1 MRESSGR
8 YKAFKSE
15 SRLTI
20 VKVSLWS
27 HGHMTSRDAGVRL
40 IKKLRGHM
48 MNSLI
53 AHEKTDV

>member
-40 IKKLRGHM
+40 KKIKGSHDELP
-48 MNSLI
+48 NC
-53 AHEKTDV
+53 T